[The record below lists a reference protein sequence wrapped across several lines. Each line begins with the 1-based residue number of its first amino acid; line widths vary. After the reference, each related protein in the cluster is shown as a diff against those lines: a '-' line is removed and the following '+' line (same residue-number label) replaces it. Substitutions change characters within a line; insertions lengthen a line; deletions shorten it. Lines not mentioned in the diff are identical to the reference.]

1 LVFKRAVTC
10 KSSDLYDV
18 SVVVPTHNRQGLLT
32 KTLESLLDQR
42 TGAVRYELLVVD
54 NNSKDDTRA
63 VVETFV
69 RRWPHLRYFFE
80 PRPGVSHARNTG
92 IAAARA
98 PIIAFI
104 DDDVEASP
112 TWVATIKQ
120 VFDAHP
126 EIDCLG
132 GRVDPRWSAP
142 PPRWLTPRFRAVVAL
157 QTDKADTPY
166 VDADHATPCL
176 MTANFACRRTALEEV
191 GGFSADYLRGEDREL
206 QLRLWAAGKHGLYVG
221 DVAVTTEVPPDRLTK
236 DYHRQFYTCAG
247 ESHSRM
253 QYLDRIDTEGRLL
266 REIPRHTTLLGTPG
280 FIYRSLFV
288 HAASLIWNLAT
299 LQRSRAFFHETR
311 LLYFASYIR
320 TRYRQGGYSLRALP
334 GELHRFFTSLVRSR
348 VERFLRRHP
357 SALPGRSVRT

>member
-1 LVFKRAVTC
+1 VTS

-18 SVVVPTHNRQGLLT
+18 SVVVPTHNRQGLLA

-42 TGAVRYELLVVD
+42 TGAVRYEVLVVD

-92 IAAARA
+92 IAAAGA
-98 PIIAFI
+98 PVIAFI

-120 VFDAHP
+120 AFDAHP

-132 GRVDPRWSAP
+132 GRVDPRWSVP
-142 PPRWLTPRFRAVVAL
+142 PPPWLTSRFWAAVAL
-157 QTDKADTPY
+157 QNDKADTPY
-166 VDADHATPCL
+166 VDADHAAPCL

-191 GGFSADYLRGEDREL
+191 GGFSADYLRDEDREL
-206 QLRLWAAGKHGLYVG
+206 QLRLWEAGKHGLYVG

-236 DYHRQFYTCAG
+236 HYHRQFYTRVG
-247 ESHSRM
+247 ESHARM
-253 QYLDRIDTEGRLL
+253 QYLDRIDAEGRLL
-266 REIPRHTTLLGTPG
+266 RETARHTTLLGTPG

-288 HAASLIWNLAT
+288 HAASLIWSVAT

-311 LLYFASYIR
+311 LRYFVSYIR
-320 TRYRQGGYSLRALP
+320 TRCRQRGHSLRALP
-334 GELHRFFTSLVRSR
+334 GELHRFVISLVANRMRSR
-348 VERFLRRHP
+348 IERFLRRHP
-357 SALPGRSVRT
+357 SAPPRRSVRT